1 MEFKKVIK
9 KTYTR
14 VEPKSDYLKYW
25 RIVRIWAREKHG
37 LSYSDLEMLLFL
49 HSERLFNK
57 SKFVEFNKM
66 MSWDNVRWAR
76 LYRDGWISK
85 WRERMNGEASLYEV
99 SLKGRNLIKAIYK
112 KLEGEQTISESPSA
126 NPMFQKRNDGYAM
139 NRDKKIIRKMNRTR
153 KEKKRLAELEEQ
165 AYQQQPHVIKRRKE
179 ITPYLEY
186 KKQLKEQQQRPAQE

>member
-1 MEFKKVIK
+1 MQFKKIIK
-9 KTYTR
+9 KTYVR

-99 SLKGRNLIKAIYK
+99 SLKGRNLIRAIYK
-112 KLEGEQTISESPSA
+112 KLEGEQIISESA
-126 NPMFQKRNDGYAM
+126 CINPMFQKRNSGYAM
-139 NRDKKIIRKMNRTR
+139 DRDKRIIRKMNRTR
-153 KEKKRLAELEEQ
+153 KEKKRLADLEEQ
-165 AYQQQPHVIKRRKE
+165 AYQQQPHVIKRKKE

>member
-1 MEFKKVIK
+1 MKFTKIIK

-37 LSYSDLEMLLFL
+37 LNYPDLEMLLFL

-57 SKFVEFNKM
+57 SKFVEFNKI
-66 MSWDNVRWAR
+66 MSWDNVRWHR

-85 WRERMNGEASLYEV
+85 WRDRMNGEAALYEV

-126 NPMFQKRNDGYAM
+126 NPMFQKRNSGYAM
-139 NRDKKIIRKMNRTR
+139 ERDKKVIRKMNRTR

-165 AYQQQPHVIKRRKE
+165 AYQQQPHVVKRRKE

-186 KKQLKEQQQRPAQE
+186 KKMLKEQQQHPSQE

>member
-1 MEFKKVIK
+1 MEFKKIIK

-57 SKFVEFNKM
+57 SKFVEFNKI
-66 MSWDNVRWAR
+66 MSWDNVRWHR

-112 KLEGEQTISESPSA
+112 KLEGEQTISESACA
-126 NPMFQKRNDGYAM
+126 NPMFQKRNSGYAM
-139 NRDKKIIRKMNRTR
+139 ERDKKLIRKMNRTR
-153 KEKKRLAELEEQ
+153 KEKKRLADLEEQ

-186 KKQLKEQQQRPAQE
+186 KKQLKEQQQRPSQE

>member
-1 MEFKKVIK
+1 MEFKKIIK

-37 LSYSDLEMLLFL
+37 LNYPDLEMLLFL

-57 SKFVEFNKM
+57 AQFTEFDKM
-66 MSWDNVRWAR
+66 MAWDNVRWAR

-85 WRERMNGEASLYEV
+85 WRDRMNGEAALYEV

-112 KLEGEQTISESPSA
+112 KLG
-126 NPMFQKRNDGYAM
+126 R
-139 NRDKKIIRKMNRTR
+139 
-153 KEKKRLAELEEQ
+153 
-165 AYQQQPHVIKRRKE
+165 
-179 ITPYLEY
+179 
-186 KKQLKEQQQRPAQE
+186 

>member
-1 MEFKKVIK
+1 MEFKKIIK

-37 LSYSDLEMLLFL
+37 
-49 HSERLFNK
+49 
-57 SKFVEFNKM
+57 
-66 MSWDNVRWAR
+66 

-112 KLEGEQTISESPSA
+112 KLEGEQTISESACA
-126 NPMFQKRNDGYAM
+126 NPMFQKRNSGYAM
-139 NRDKKIIRKMNRTR
+139 ERDKKLIRKMNRTR
-153 KEKKRLAELEEQ
+153 KEKKRLADLEEQ

-186 KKQLKEQQQRPAQE
+186 KKQLKEQQQRPSQE

>member
-1 MEFKKVIK
+1 
-9 KTYTR
+9 
-14 VEPKSDYLKYW
+14 
-25 RIVRIWAREKHG
+25 
-37 LSYSDLEMLLFL
+37 
-49 HSERLFNK
+49 
-57 SKFVEFNKM
+57 

-186 KKQLKEQQQRPAQE
+186 KKQLKEQQQHPSQE